1 MISNDLHTDTY
12 CRGKIHIY
20 NTCIIEQCSYL
31 LFSVHENIILIS
43 IYRAA
48 FFSCRTRELCWPKQ
62 KIYKKSG
69 EILLH
74 LHVIGKHIETNSVCI
89 IEATV
94 SNFKIKNKVHV

>member
-1 MISNDLHTDTY
+1 MISNDLYTDTY

-48 FFSCRTRELCWPKQ
+48 CFFHAEHVNCADQS
-62 KIYKKSG
+62 KKY
-69 EILLH
+69 
-74 LHVIGKHIETNSVCI
+74 
-89 IEATV
+89 
-94 SNFKIKNKVHV
+94 IKNLVKFYPIYM